1 MVNRMQRFHVGV
13 IKRKLNRT
21 RIFNLDESPMPLSL
35 TKQTWANKGQQ
46 VVTIV
51 NGKDD
56 YDKRQGTLVC
66 LIPSNGDLVS
76 SINVGLVFRGLG
88 QRIPTLEEQFYK
100 KYCKNVDIFFQ
111 PKAWVDQPTM
121 IKIVEKTWKNACTNM
136 EKHPLFRD
144 SPKERNHIFMDNLEA
159 HTTLETKRAF
169 AKLNTDVIFGPP
181 SLTQSWQPVDQGWAA
196 IFKSLYAQ
204 KLEDWL
210 DLVDS
215 DTNVPNFDLWE
226 SGKMTAS
233 DRRMVMALCVQ
244 QAYEE
249 IIELIRIN
257 DPNRFNAESLR
268 RMFARGGLLVTSD
281 PETWKEV
288 TPQGF
293 EKYAIPCDDLN
304 VFDDETNVDSL
315 ENVDEVEQE
324 PDEEFNEDDDDSDGN
339 YSEEDDDEEKE
350 ARRFDFNAAINSLP
364 ITARNSIKD
373 PATAEPECIPH
384 SIRSN

>member
-1 MVNRMQRFHVGV
+1 
-13 IKRKLNRT
+13 
-21 RIFNLDESPMPLSL
+21 MPLSL

-169 AKLNTDVIFGPP
+169 VKLN
-181 SLTQSWQPVDQGWAA
+181 
-196 IFKSLYAQ
+196 
-204 KLEDWL
+204 
-210 DLVDS
+210 
-215 DTNVPNFDLWE
+215 
-226 SGKMTAS
+226 
-233 DRRMVMALCVQ
+233 
-244 QAYEE
+244 
-249 IIELIRIN
+249 IR
-257 DPNRFNAESLR
+257 
-268 RMFARGGLLVTSD
+268 T
-281 PETWKEV
+281 
-288 TPQGF
+288 
-293 EKYAIPCDDLN
+293 
-304 VFDDETNVDSL
+304 
-315 ENVDEVEQE
+315 
-324 PDEEFNEDDDDSDGN
+324 
-339 YSEEDDDEEKE
+339 
-350 ARRFDFNAAINSLP
+350 
-364 ITARNSIKD
+364 
-373 PATAEPECIPH
+373 
-384 SIRSN
+384 